1 MSELDKHER
10 RISNLETDVSTLKLD
25 VSKISYQLDSQAER
39 AEERHGVLATQQIR
53 MMDLLETRDREA
65 KEYRVRREEQEKEA
79 AAAHAQWVR
88 SLVNPQTIV
97 IILAILLS
105 LMGTRVADV
114 QEMAAIVGTPL
125 PVPAK
130 RIAPVAASPVIVTPP
145 ESEE

>member
-10 RISNLETDVSTLKLD
+10 RISNLETDVSALKLD

-39 AEERHGVLATQQIR
+39 AEERHGILSTQQIR
-53 MMDLLETRDREA
+53 MMDLLELRDREN
-65 KEYRVRREEQEKEA
+65 KEYRERREQQEKEA

-114 QEMAAIVGTPL
+114 QEMAAMVGTPL
-125 PVPAK
+125 PVPTPAK
-130 RIAPVAASPVIVTPP
+130 VPAVARPIVITPT
-145 ESEE
+145 EGE